1 MRKPIKYLLMLFI
14 TPLFFQACNNDD
26 EVTRKDL
33 LTGTWVIES
42 AALSDYSITISSITL
57 TRETIQNNPLF
68 ADDADD
74 FEALL
79 EQLSDELFPTG
90 TTITFNEDNSYILA
104 NSGSAANI
112 QDTWA
117 LSTDEQSITVQLG
130 DDDITDDALDQLV
143 FNITE
148 ITNTSLT
155 LMLTIGEDE
164 LELGLDGDDL
174 TIDEFNIEY
183 EFRFNKQ

>member
-1 MRKPIKYLLMLFI
+1 MPRKLLLLLFI
-14 TPLFFQACNNDD
+14 TPLLFQACGDDD
-26 EVTRKDL
+26 EVTRQDL

-42 AALSDYSITISSITL
+42 AALSDYSITISNITL
-57 TRETIQNNPLF
+57 TRETIQTNPLF

-79 EQLSDELFPTG
+79 EQLSDELFPAG
-90 TTITFNEDNSYILA
+90 TTITFNDDNTYTLA
-104 NSGSAANI
+104 NSGSPGSI

-117 LSTDEQSITVQLG
+117 LSSDEQSITVQLG
-130 DDDITDDALDQLV
+130 DDDITDDSIDQLV

-148 ITNTSLT
+148 LSNTSLT
-155 LMLTIGEDE
+155 LILTIGEDE
-164 LELGLDGDDL
+164 LELDLDGEGL